1 MTEVS
6 LVDNQTFPGLL
17 LKHSQ
22 NSADGP
28 AFREKYLGIWQTY
41 SWRESA
47 EQVRA
52 LACGFAVMGLKR
64 GDTIAII
71 GDNRPQL
78 YWVFLAAQS
87 IGAVPVPMYQD
98 GVAEELQYVLNHAGV
113 RFAVVEDQEQTDKLF
128 LIKDRCSQL
137 EEIIYKDS
145 RGMLD
150 YNQPFVHSYT
160 DVQERGRAYD
170 EKNPDFFQRELAVT
184 GPDDVA
190 GVFYTSGTTGNPKG
204 VQLTYSNLLVSA
216 NRFSHQEALQDD
228 ERQINYAPMAWVGD
242 HFFLALALSAG
253 YSTNC
258 PESRETLL
266 TDLKEIGPTIF
277 FGAPALWEG
286 LLTTITIRMEDAGR
300 FKRGLF
306 RYFIDVAQRVG
317 TDLLDRRPVGLAD
330 RLRYWLGEVF
340 VYGPLKNSLGLSHTR
355 LAITGGAP
363 LGENTFSFYRSIGI
377 NLKQIYGQTEC
388 SAYATRH
395 HNGDAR
401 QDTVGPP
408 CEGVEI
414 RIADSGEIL
423 VKSPGNFTGYFK
435 NPEATRETL
444 TEDGWLRTGDAGI
457 MTDDGH
463 LKVIDRA
470 NDVGALND
478 GTLFAPQYIENKLKF
493 FPYIREAVAL
503 GNARN
508 YVTVFINIDLEAM
521 GNFAERIGL
530 SYSGYTDLS
539 QRDEVYD
546 LIRQNVEEVNQDL
559 TRDSN
564 LASSQIRRFIVL
576 HKELDADDGELTRT
590 RKVRREFVGEKY
602 RKLIDALYSDQQHVE
617 VESEVTFE
625 DGSKGSIS
633 ADLKIY
639 SLQVE
644 GSATGSP
651 GTAS

>member
-22 NSADGP
+22 NSADSP

-145 RGMLD
+145 RGMQD
-150 YNQPFVHSYT
+150 YNQPFVHNYT

-170 EKNPDFFQRELAVT
+170 EENPDFFQRELAVT

-204 VQLTYSNLLVSA
+204 VQLTFSNLLVSA

-306 RYFIDVAQRVG
+306 RYFIDVAQRAG

-340 VYGPLKNSLGLSHTR
+340 IYGPLKNNLGLSHTR

-423 VKSPGNFTGYFK
+423 VKSPGNFAGYFK

-444 TEDGWLRTGDAGI
+444 AEDGWLRTGDAGI

-508 YVTVFINIDLEAM
+508 YVTVFINIDLEAV

-530 SYSGYTDLS
+530 GYSGYTDLS

-546 LIRQNVEEVNQDL
+546 LIRQNVEEVNRDL
-559 TRDSN
+559 SRDSN
-564 LASSQIRRFIVL
+564 LASSQVRRFIVL

-602 RKLIDALYSDQQHVE
+602 QTLIDALYSDQQHVK

>member
-22 NSADGP
+22 NSADSP

-145 RGMLD
+145 RGMQD
-150 YNQPFVHSYT
+150 YNQPFVHNYT

-170 EKNPDFFQRELAVT
+170 EENPDFFQRELAVT

-306 RYFIDVAQRVG
+306 RYFIDVAQRAG

-340 VYGPLKNSLGLSHTR
+340 IYGPLKNNLGLSHTR

-423 VKSPGNFTGYFK
+423 VKSPGNFAGYFK

>member
-22 NSADGP
+22 NSADSP

-170 EKNPDFFQRELAVT
+170 EENPDFFQRELAVT

-204 VQLTYSNLLVSA
+204 VQLTFSNLLVSA

-306 RYFIDVAQRVG
+306 RYFIDVAQRAG

-340 VYGPLKNSLGLSHTR
+340 IYGPLKNNLGLSHTR

>member
-22 NSADGP
+22 NSADSP

-170 EKNPDFFQRELAVT
+170 EENPDFFQRELAVT

-306 RYFIDVAQRVG
+306 RYFIDVAQRAG

>member
-1 MTEVS
+1 MTDVS

-22 NSADGP
+22 NSADSP

-170 EKNPDFFQRELAVT
+170 EENPDFFQRELAVT

-204 VQLTYSNLLVSA
+204 VQLTFSNLLVSA

-306 RYFIDVAQRVG
+306 RYFIDVAQRAG

-340 VYGPLKNSLGLSHTR
+340 VYGPLKNNLGLSHTR

-423 VKSPGNFTGYFK
+423 VKSPGNFAGYFK

>member
-170 EKNPDFFQRELAVT
+170 EENPDFFQRELAVT

-204 VQLTYSNLLVSA
+204 VQLTFSNLLVSA
-216 NRFSHQEALQDD
+216 NRFSHQEVLQDD

-306 RYFIDVAQRVG
+306 RYFIDVAQRAG

-340 VYGPLKNSLGLSHTR
+340 IYGPLKNNLGLSHTR

>member
-22 NSADGP
+22 NSADSP

-145 RGMLD
+145 RGMQD
-150 YNQPFVHSYT
+150 YNQPFVHNYT

-170 EKNPDFFQRELAVT
+170 EENPDFFQRELAVT

-204 VQLTYSNLLVSA
+204 VQLTFSNLLVSA

-306 RYFIDVAQRVG
+306 RYFIDVAQRAG

-340 VYGPLKNSLGLSHTR
+340 IYGPLKNNLGLSHTR

-423 VKSPGNFTGYFK
+423 VKSPGNFAGYFK

-508 YVTVFINIDLEAM
+508 YVTVFINIDLEAV

-530 SYSGYTDLS
+530 GYSGYTDLS
-539 QRDEVYD
+539 QREEVYD
-546 LIRQNVEEVNQDL
+546 LIRQNVEEVNRDL
-559 TRDSN
+559 SRDSN
-564 LASSQIRRFIVL
+564 LASSQVRRFIVL

-602 RKLIDALYSDQQHVE
+602 QTLIDALYSDQQHVK

-644 GSATGSP
+644 GPATGSP

>member
-1 MTEVS
+1 MTDVS

-22 NSADGP
+22 NSADSP

-47 EQVRA
+47 AQVRV
-52 LACGFAVMGLKR
+52 LACGFAAMGLKR

-78 YWVFLAAQS
+78 YWAFFAAQS

-98 GVAEELQYVLNHAGV
+98 GVAEELQYVLDHAGV
-113 RFAVVEDQEQTDKLF
+113 RFAVVENQEQTDKL
-128 LIKDRCSQL
+128 LSIKERCPQL
-137 EEIIYKDS
+137 EAIIYKDLK
-145 RGMLD
+145 GMRT
-150 YNQPFVHSYT
+150 YNEPSVHNYT
-160 DVQERGRAYD
+160 DVQERGRTYD
-170 EKNPDFFQRELAVT
+170 QENTNFFERELAAS

-190 GVFYTSGTTGNPKG
+190 GIFYTSGTTGNPKG
-204 VQLTYSNLLVSA
+204 VQLTFSNLLVSA
-216 NRFSHQEALQDD
+216 DRFNHQEVLHGD
-228 ERQINYAPMAWVGD
+228 ERQVNYAPMAWVGD

-266 TDLKEIGPTIF
+266 TDVKEIGPTIF

-286 LLTTITIRMEDAGR
+286 LLTTITIRMEDASR

-306 RYFIDVAQRVG
+306 RYFMEVAKRAG
-317 TDLLDRRPVGLAD
+317 TDLLDGRPVNLSD
-330 RLRYWLGEVF
+330 RVRYWLGEVF
-340 VYGPLKNSLGLSHTR
+340 IYGPLKNNLGLNHTR
-355 LAITGGAP
+355 LAVTGGAP
-363 LGENTFSFYRSIGI
+363 LGEDTFSFYRSIGI
-377 NLKQIYGQTEC
+377 NLKQLYAQTEC
-388 SAYATRH
+388 SAYATMQR
-395 HNGDAR
+395 NGDAR

-408 CEGVEI
+408 CEGCEI
-414 RIADSGEIL
+414 RIADSGEVL
-423 VKSPGNFTGYFK
+423 VKSPGNFAGYFK

-503 GNARN
+503 GNARD
-508 YVTVFINIDLEAM
+508 YVTVFINIDLEAV
-521 GNFAERIGL
+521 GNYAERIGL
-530 SYSGYTDLS
+530 GYSGYSDLT

-564 LASSQIRRFIVL
+564 LASSRIRRFIVL

-590 RKVRREFVGEKY
+590 RKVRRGFVGEKY

-639 SLQVE
+639 SLKE
-644 GSATGSP
+644 AGPATGSL
-651 GTAS
+651 GAAS

>member
-22 NSADGP
+22 NSADSP

-98 GVAEELQYVLNHAGV
+98 GVAEELQYVLDHAGV

-145 RGMLD
+145 RGMQD
-150 YNQPFVHSYT
+150 YNQPFVHNYT

-170 EKNPDFFQRELAVT
+170 EENPDFFQRELAVT

-204 VQLTYSNLLVSA
+204 VQLTFSNLLVSA
-216 NRFSHQEALQDD
+216 NRFSHQEALQDG

-306 RYFIDVAQRVG
+306 RYFIDVAQRAG

-340 VYGPLKNSLGLSHTR
+340 VYGPLKNNLGLSHTR

-423 VKSPGNFTGYFK
+423 VKSPGNFAGYFK

>member
-22 NSADGP
+22 NSADSP

-145 RGMLD
+145 RGMQD
-150 YNQPFVHSYT
+150 YNQPFVHNYT

-170 EKNPDFFQRELAVT
+170 EENPDFFQRELAVT

-204 VQLTYSNLLVSA
+204 VQLTFSNLLVSA
-216 NRFSHQEALQDD
+216 DRFSHQEALQDD

-306 RYFIDVAQRVG
+306 RYFIDVAQRAG

-340 VYGPLKNSLGLSHTR
+340 IYGPLKNNLGLSHTR

-423 VKSPGNFTGYFK
+423 VKSPGNFAGYFK

-602 RKLIDALYSDQQHVE
+602 QTLIDALYSDQQHVE

>member
-22 NSADGP
+22 NSADSP

-145 RGMLD
+145 RGMQD
-150 YNQPFVHSYT
+150 YNQPFVHNYT

-170 EKNPDFFQRELAVT
+170 EENPDFFQRELAVT

-204 VQLTYSNLLVSA
+204 VQLTFSNLLVSA

-300 FKRGLF
+300 FKRGLY
-306 RYFIDVAQRVG
+306 RYFIDVAQRAG

-340 VYGPLKNSLGLSHTR
+340 IYGPLKNNLGLSHTR

-423 VKSPGNFTGYFK
+423 VKSPGNFAGYFK

-546 LIRQNVEEVNQDL
+546 LIRQNVEEVNRDL
-559 TRDSN
+559 SRDSN
-564 LASSQIRRFIVL
+564 LASSQVRRFIVW

-602 RKLIDALYSDQQHVE
+602 QTLIDALYSDQQHVK

-644 GSATGSP
+644 GPATGSP

>member
-22 NSADGP
+22 NSADSP

-145 RGMLD
+145 RGMQD
-150 YNQPFVHSYT
+150 YNQPFVHNYT

-170 EKNPDFFQRELAVT
+170 EENPDFFQRELAVT

-204 VQLTYSNLLVSA
+204 VQLTFSNLLVSA

-300 FKRGLF
+300 FKRGLY
-306 RYFIDVAQRVG
+306 RYFIDVAQRAG

-340 VYGPLKNSLGLSHTR
+340 VYGPLKNNLGLSHTR

-423 VKSPGNFTGYFK
+423 VKSPGNFAGYFK

>member
-22 NSADGP
+22 NSADSP

-145 RGMLD
+145 RGMQD
-150 YNQPFVHSYT
+150 YNQPFVHNYT

-170 EKNPDFFQRELAVT
+170 EENPDFFQRELAVT

-204 VQLTYSNLLVSA
+204 VQLTFSNLLVSA

-300 FKRGLF
+300 FKRGLY
-306 RYFIDVAQRVG
+306 RYFIDGAQRAG

-340 VYGPLKNSLGLSHTR
+340 IYGPLKNNLGLSHTR

-423 VKSPGNFTGYFK
+423 VKSPGNFAGYFK

>member
-22 NSADGP
+22 NSADSP

-145 RGMLD
+145 RGMQD
-150 YNQPFVHSYT
+150 YNQPFVHNYT

-170 EKNPDFFQRELAVT
+170 EENPDFFQRELAVT

-204 VQLTYSNLLVSA
+204 VQLTFSNLLVSA
-216 NRFSHQEALQDD
+216 NRFSHQEALQDG

-306 RYFIDVAQRVG
+306 RYFIDVAQRAG

-330 RLRYWLGEVF
+330 RLRYRLGEVF
-340 VYGPLKNSLGLSHTR
+340 IYGPLKNNLGLSHTR

-423 VKSPGNFTGYFK
+423 VKSPGNFAGYFK